1 MFTGL
6 VEEKGQIVK
15 VLKKNTGL
23 EITVRGK
30 IVTKNV
36 KIGDSIAVNGV
47 CLTVTSFSR
56 DTFSADVMYETVK
69 RSGLKRAAS
78 GDNVNLEKSLTL
90 TSFLG
95 GHLVMGDVDCEA
107 QILSV
112 IPKGIASLYRFQLE
126 EKYKKNI
133 RYVVE
138 KGRVTIDGA
147 SLTVIDVDDENG
159 IFSVSLI
166 PHTLENITL
175 GDKKTGDMV
184 NIETDLFGKYVEK
197 ILKFENFDRY
207 DNNEKE
213 ENKKSAITMEFLHK
227 NGF

>member
-1 MFTGL
+1 
-6 VEEKGQIVK
+6 
-15 VLKKNTGL
+15 
-23 EITVRGK
+23 
-30 IVTKNV
+30 
-36 KIGDSIAVNGV
+36 
-47 CLTVTSFSR
+47 
-56 DTFSADVMYETVK
+56 
-69 RSGLKRAAS
+69 
-78 GDNVNLEKSLTL
+78 
-90 TSFLG
+90 
-95 GHLVMGDVDCEA
+95 MGDVDCEA